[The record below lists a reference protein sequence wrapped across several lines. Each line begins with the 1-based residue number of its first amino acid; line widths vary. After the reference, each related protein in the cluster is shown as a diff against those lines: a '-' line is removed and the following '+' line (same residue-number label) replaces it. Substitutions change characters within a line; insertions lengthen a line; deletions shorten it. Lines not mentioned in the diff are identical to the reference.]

1 MKVGQE
7 TPGDGRDDATRSHTT
22 RDFLDA
28 AQQALRTAE
37 FALGDLKGS
46 SDRWVSGMSNVAVW
60 GHAVTSALARLKSRV
75 PGFEEVN
82 VPPRGGNSGWTF
94 GVEIPLT

>member
-37 FALGDLKGS
+37 LALGDLKGS

-75 PGFEEVN
+75 PGFEE
-82 VPPRGGNSGWTF
+82 WYAAH
-94 GVEIPLT
+94 VER